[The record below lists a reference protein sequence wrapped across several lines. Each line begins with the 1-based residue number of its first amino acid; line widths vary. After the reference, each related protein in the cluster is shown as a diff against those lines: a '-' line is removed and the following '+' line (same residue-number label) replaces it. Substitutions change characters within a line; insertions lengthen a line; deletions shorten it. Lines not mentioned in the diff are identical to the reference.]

1 MFKQNSNKKNFI
13 FGIVIGIVIV
23 SVIGLVAFLTFNS
36 NEKGSADI
44 NQVASKSNDNTPQE
58 DLPSQQICPCGCDEL
73 LAECNCPTAQR
84 IKSEKEEKKIEE
96 SSPSQQAGKITIRTS
111 DHIKGEENAPIT
123 LVEFADFQCSYCKKF
138 HPTMKKVMKEYQGE
152 VRWVYRHFPLG
163 FHQNAQKAAEASEC
177 AGEQGKFWG
186 FVDKAFENSQG
197 DGTGLNTEDLKKY
210 AQELELNAGKFKECL
225 SSGKF
230 TSKVKDD
237 MASGQQAGVTGTPG
251 TVIIDK
257 QGNTQLISGA
267 LPYSQIKSKIDS
279 VLK

>member
-13 FGIVIGIVIV
+13 FGLVIGIVIV
-23 SVIGLVAFLTFNS
+23 SVIGLIIFLTINS
-36 NEKGSADI
+36 NEKGIADT
-44 NQVASKSNDNTPQE
+44 NQVASRSDDNTPQE
-58 DLPSQQICPCGCDEL
+58 DLPSQQICPCGCDEP
-73 LAECNCPTAQR
+73 LAECNCQTAQR
-84 IKSEKEEKKIEE
+84 IKSGNEKKKTEE
-96 SSPSQQAGKITIRTS
+96 SSPSQAGKITINS
-111 DHIKGEENAPIT
+111 NDHIKGEENAPIT
-123 LVEFADFQCSYCKKF
+123 LVEFSDFQCPYCKRF
-138 HPTMKKVMKEYQGE
+138 YPTMEKVVKEFQGE

-177 AGEQGKFWG
+177 AGEQGKFWE
-186 FVDKAFENSQG
+186 FVDKAFENSQA

-210 AQELELNAGKFKECL
+210 AQELELDTGKFNECL

-230 TSKVKDD
+230 ANKVKTD
-237 MASGQQAGVTGTPG
+237 MASGQAAGVTGTPG
-251 TVIIDK
+251 TILIDE